1 MTVQVQQQY
10 LAGIDDSI
18 EGHAEE
24 MTDEVLEGGRNNA
37 GVVRRGK
44 TVRRQVGPSSPVVH
58 AYLRHLEAAG
68 FEGAPRV
75 LGVEA
80 GVEILSYV
88 PGEVAADPEW
98 VPGKG
103 NPLTADMRSES
114 ALVEVARLLRRL
126 HAASVGFVPPRIELN
141 DGEIMSHGDL
151 GPWNTVY
158 RDVRPVAF
166 IDWDACR
173 PTTPLLDVAAAAWAF
188 VPLESDRQ
196 LIEAGFEEVPD
207 LGARLRVFADAY
219 GLEDRSG
226 LVPALVRAK
235 LREAGRVE
243 GWGLGARDSAV
254 SLEFFAAELR
264 WLETRTEQF
273 ERALA

>member
-1 MTVQVQQQY
+1 M
-10 LAGIDDSI
+10 D
-18 EGHAEE
+18 EGRR
-24 MTDEVLEGGRNNA
+24 MTDEVLAGGRNNPA
-37 GVVRRGK
+37 VVRRGE
-44 TVRRQVGPSSPVVH
+44 TVRRQVGVASPVVH

-75 LGVEA
+75 LGVED
-80 GVEILSYV
+80 GFEVLSYL
-88 PGEVAADPEW
+88 PGVVAADPEW
-98 VPGKG
+98 APGKG
-103 NPLTADMRSES
+103 NPLTAEMRSEE
-114 ALVEVARLLRRL
+114 ALVDVARLLRRL
-126 HAASVGFVPPRIELN
+126 HVASEGFVPPGIALK

-158 RDVRPVAF
+158 RDGRPVAF

-196 LIEAGFEEVPD
+196 LLEAGFEEVPD

-219 GLEDRSG
+219 GLEERSG
-226 LVPALVRAK
+226 LVPALVRFK
-235 LREAGRVE
+235 LQEAGRVE

-254 SLEFFAAELR
+254 SLEFYATELR
-264 WLETRTEQF
+264 WLATRREQL
-273 ERALA
+273 ERALG